1 MGKSGRQPEDNSWY
15 SQLLSGEMS
24 AGNASANELK
34 LQMVFEHVPIGLMH
48 FDRTGIITSCNGSL
62 AAMLGTTREALLGVD
77 LLGLTDQRIVRLVGN
92 ALQGE
97 MSAVEGGYTSAA
109 SGRKIRCKMS
119 LQPVQDLKGQVLGG
133 VGIVEDITRHR
144 EYEKHLQYLSQK
156 DPVTDLY
163 NRSFFEGQ
171 LETLNASLF
180 KEQIVII
187 ICDIDNLKLIND
199 TMGHQNGDRLLQET
213 ARIITR
219 SSSPD
224 SLIARI
230 GGDEFAILSIAGG
243 QEGIDSFRLKL
254 RENIKEHNQ
263 AQGDIPISLSY
274 GYAISRENQTDLK
287 ALMREADLSMYRQ
300 KITQRH
306 KNKEF
311 IVQSFMRRLENF
323 DALIVDKSKRLRKYL
338 IVFGDR
344 LELSRPALNYALS
357 LADYHDIGRISIKN
371 HPEMGR
377 LARGEGADGEI
388 DRHCEIGCRIALAS
402 EDTAIL
408 ANAILKHHES
418 WDGTG
423 YPLGL
428 KGEEIPLECRVF
440 AVADACDEI
449 VHAGAEGMDKDQ
461 LIKRLRAMAGKRL
474 DPGLT
479 SIFIQLLRE
488 EKIKIHGRWDD

>member
-1 MGKSGRQPEDNSWY
+1 M
-15 SQLLSGEMS
+15 
-24 AGNASANELK
+24 
-34 LQMVFEHVPIGLMH
+34 
-48 FDRTGIITSCNGSL
+48 
-62 AAMLGTTREALLGVD
+62 
-77 LLGLTDQRIVRLVGN
+77 
-92 ALQGE
+92 
-97 MSAVEGGYTSAA
+97 
-109 SGRKIRCKMS
+109 
-119 LQPVQDLKGQVLGG
+119 
-133 VGIVEDITRHR
+133 
-144 EYEKHLQYLSQK
+144 
-156 DPVTDLY
+156 
-163 NRSFFEGQ
+163 
-171 LETLNASLF
+171 
-180 KEQIVII
+180 
-187 ICDIDNLKLIND
+187 IND
-199 TMGHQNGDRLLQET
+199 TMGHQAGDRLLRET

-224 SLIARI
+224 CLIARI

-338 IVFGDR
+338 TVFGDR
-344 LELSRPALNYALS
+344 LDLSRPALNYALS

-377 LARGEGADGEI
+377 LAKEEGAEGEI

-402 EDTAIL
+402 EETAIL
-408 ANAILKHHES
+408 ANAILKHHEC
-418 WDGTG
+418 WDGSG

-428 KGEEIPLECRVF
+428 KGEEIPLECRLF

-449 VHAGAEGMDKDQ
+449 VHKGTEGLNKDQ
-461 LIKRLRAMAGKRL
+461 VIKRSQAGK
-474 DPGLT
+474 PGSGLT
-479 SIFIQLLRE
+479 GIFIQLLME
-488 EKIKIHGRWDD
+488 EKI